1 MNHESH
7 IDLNADVGERPPA
20 LREGTEEKLL
30 SLVTS
35 ANIACG
41 GHAGDAETM
50 AVVLAMCKRYGV
62 AAGAHPGFPDR
73 ANFGRIEMPMTA
85 SELAGCVFEQVRT
98 LARIAQQQHGE
109 LQHVKPHG
117 ALYNVAVHNKR
128 IAEAIALGVARW
140 SRELIMVGLA
150 NSAMLAVWQAMGF
163 HVAAEAFVDRAYA
176 ADGTLRARTND
187 DALIDSPK
195 LAGMQALR
203 IIKEHCV
210 TAVGG
215 KVIRLQADT
224 LCIHSDTPN
233 AMAILAHLREQLQR
247 EGVSVSSLAQGKPSN
262 L

>member
-128 IAEAIALGVARW
+128 
-140 SRELIMVGLA
+140 
-150 NSAMLAVWQAMGF
+150 
-163 HVAAEAFVDRAYA
+163 
-176 ADGTLRARTND
+176 
-187 DALIDSPK
+187 
-195 LAGMQALR
+195 
-203 IIKEHCV
+203 
-210 TAVGG
+210 
-215 KVIRLQADT
+215 
-224 LCIHSDTPN
+224 
-233 AMAILAHLREQLQR
+233 
-247 EGVSVSSLAQGKPSN
+247 
-262 L
+262 